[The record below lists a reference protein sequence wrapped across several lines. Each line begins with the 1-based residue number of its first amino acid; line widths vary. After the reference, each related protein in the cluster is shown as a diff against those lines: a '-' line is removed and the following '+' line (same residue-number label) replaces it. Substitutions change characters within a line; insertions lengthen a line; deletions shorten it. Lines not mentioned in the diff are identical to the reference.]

1 MWELP
6 AILKTSKFGIR
17 CAVRLYDRGTRTTH
31 PLNARQFEKQS
42 STTMRNL
49 FPPPHVRGSAVN
61 DRLSHR
67 NAKSTRIVIADDQPI
82 FCQGLR
88 KVIET
93 QPDLPLVRYTSDP
106 PQAITLT

>member
-1 MWELP
+1 
-6 AILKTSKFGIR
+6 
-17 CAVRLYDRGTRTTH
+17 
-31 PLNARQFEKQS
+31 
-42 STTMRNL
+42 MRNF

-67 NAKSTRIVIADDQPI
+67 NAKSTRIVIADEQPI

-93 QPDLPLVRYTSDP
+93 QPDLRVVGYTSDGAEAVKLTRERAPDILLLDLAISGLPELEVLRKVQVSAPRVRTLLLAP
-106 PQAITLT
+106 PTEP